1 MFDRVRVLVAD
12 RVASERFYLTT
23 LRTLGTYRDRSDP
36 DSADWNDFSIAQASD
51 EARVTRRLHV
61 GFVAPSR
68 EHVEEF
74 WRTGIEAG
82 YRDGGAPGPRPQ
94 YRDEYY
100 GSFLLDPD
108 GNSAEAVHH
117 GVLRTGG
124 AIDHLW
130 VRVADVAAAKS
141 FYELMAPYG
150 GFHLRRDLSERAQFA
165 DGLAHRGSFSLVV
178 GDPTLHLGISFRA
191 TSRVIV
197 EEFHRAGVAAGY
209 EDGGA
214 PSERSGYY
222 AASVLDPDGNTIEV
236 RHRSS

>member
-1 MFDRVRVLVAD
+1 VFDGVGILVSD
-12 RVASERFYLTT
+12 RGASERFYLTT
-23 LRTLGTYRDRSDP
+23 LRTLGIGRDRSGV
-36 DSADWNDFSIAQASD
+36 DSAEWRDFSIAQASD
-51 EARVTRRLHV
+51 EIRVTRRLHI

-74 WRTGIEAG
+74 WRAGIEAG
-82 YRDGGAPGPRPQ
+82 YRDDGPPGPRPQ

-124 AIDHLW
+124 VIDHLW
-130 VRVADVAAAKS
+130 IRVADVAAAKS
-141 FYELMAPYG
+141 FYELVAPYA

-165 DGLAHRGSFSLVV
+165 DGPAHRGSFSLVP
-178 GDPTLHLGISFRA
+178 GEPTLHLAMAFPA
-191 TSRVIV
+191 TRSATV
-197 EEFHRAGVAAGY
+197 EQFHRAAVAAGY
-209 EDGGA
+209 QDNGA
-214 PSERSGYY
+214 PVERSGCYG
-222 AASVLDPDGNTIEV
+222 ASVLDPDGNVIEV